1 VVPVA
6 NWGAQ
11 RILPYGKWVP
21 KFLPRTTVRAVAGP
35 PVDLSEFTGQPLNN
49 TVLRAATDKIMTEIA
64 QMLGGIRG
72 EQPPTEFFHPAVA
85 RRKLR
90 QDLRALQEADGPGTP
105 AP

>member
-1 VVPVA
+1 
-6 NWGAQ
+6 
-11 RILPYGKWVP
+11 
-21 KFLPRTTVRAVAGP
+21 
-35 PVDLSEFTGQPLNN
+35 
-49 TVLRAATDKIMTEIA
+49 MTEIA